1 MASRSIIVAFT
12 EAISEW
18 IAKGEVV
25 DRYFNPGDLFDDVHV
40 LLTNNDTPD
49 PEAVQRMS
57 GRATPHVHNLPLPN
71 KAMVKSLG
79 WRPRLLRG
87 WSQGAVEIAR
97 QVQPS
102 LVRCHGAWHNAL
114 AAAEIKRELGIP
126 YVVSLHINP
135 DEDVRGRRQERIDWL
150 QWRAITGIERYTLRR
165 ADLVL
170 PVYRPIVPYLEQ
182 LRVPHYEVAY
192 NMLNTTALR
201 EKSSYELNR
210 PPEVVSVGRQFEA
223 KNPENLIRA
232 IAGIDGARLTLI
244 GSGPLHDQLREVA
257 QETGARDRIDFLSA
271 LSNDEV
277 CARLAA
283 ADVFAT
289 HSEYWELSKTVIEAM
304 LTGLPVVI
312 NRRTGPLVP
321 ELTDDLCV
329 YVDDDPSA
337 WRMELE
343 ALLADDERR
352 AALGRRAREHAQANW
367 APEVTEK
374 RFVELYER
382 VMRGARA
389 THA

>member
-25 DRYFNPGDLFDDVHV
+25 DRYLNPGDLFDEVHV
-40 LLTNNDTPD
+40 LLTNRDQP
-49 PEAVQRMS
+49 PMEAVQRMS
-57 GRATPHVHNLPLPN
+57 GRADVHVHNLPLPR
-71 KAMVKSLG
+71 KAMLRTLA

-87 WSQGAVEIAR
+87 WAQGAVEIAR
-97 QVQPS
+97 EVKPS

-114 AAAEIKRELGIP
+114 AASEIQRELGIP

-135 DEDVRGRRQERIDWL
+135 DEDVRGRPQERVDWL
-150 QWRAITGIERYTLRR
+150 QWRAIKAIEGHTLRR

-170 PVYRPIVPYLEQ
+170 PVYEPIVPYLKRLGVE
-182 LRVPHYEVAY
+182 RYEVAY
-192 NMLNTTALR
+192 NMLNTSSLR
-201 EKSSYELNR
+201 TKDDYTLND
-210 PPEVVSVGRQFEA
+210 PVEVISVGRQFEA

-232 IAGIDGARLTLI
+232 VAGIDGGRLSLI
-244 GSGPLHDQLREVA
+244 GGGPLHDQLREVA
-257 QETGARDRIDFLSA
+257 HESGAGDRIDFMSA

-283 ADVFAT
+283 ADVFAV
-289 HSEYWELSKTVIEAM
+289 HSEYWELAKTVIEAL

-312 NRRTGPLVP
+312 NRRTGDPVP
-321 ELTDDLCV
+321 ELSDDLCV

-337 WRMELE
+337 WRMALE
-343 ALLADDERR
+343 SLIADDERR
-352 AALGRRAREHAQANW
+352 ESLGRRAREHAQAHW

-374 RFVELYER
+374 RFVEIYER
-382 VMRGARA
+382 VMRDRPAIPA
-389 THA
+389 